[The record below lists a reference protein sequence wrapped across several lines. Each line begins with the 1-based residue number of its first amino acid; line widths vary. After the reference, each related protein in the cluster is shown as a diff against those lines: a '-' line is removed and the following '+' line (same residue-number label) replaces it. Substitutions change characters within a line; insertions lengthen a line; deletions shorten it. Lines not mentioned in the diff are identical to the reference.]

1 MSVIKLFPLSSVV
14 LPEGKMN
21 LRIFEPR
28 YKRMISDCCK
38 AGEGFGVC
46 LISEPGTSSPSNIS
60 RVGTLAEIIDF
71 EQLSD
76 GFLGVT
82 IVGTRRFKVKRVWS
96 EFDGL
101 RCGEVENLSNWD
113 SRELSRDNLYISD
126 QLQRVY
132 QRFPEIKNLYSHC
145 FFDDATWVSQRWL
158 ELLPIEQQQFE
169 HLISQADCDEALR
182 FLSHAIEA
190 Q

>member
-1 MSVIKLFPLSSVV
+1 MPCIKLFPLSSMV

-28 YKRMISDCCK
+28 YKRMISDCCR

-46 LISEPGTSSPSNIS
+46 VINESSASSPKNIS
-60 RVGTLAEIIDF
+60 QVGTLAQIVDF
-71 EQLSD
+71 EQLAD
-76 GFLGVT
+76 GFLGIT
-82 IVGTRRFKVKRVWS
+82 IVGTRRFRVKRVWS

-101 RCGEVENLSNWD
+101 RCGEVEYLDNWQSQQLSQ
-113 SRELSRDNLYISD
+113 DNTYISE

-158 ELLPIEQQQFE
+158 ELLPMEQDQFE
-169 HLISQADCDEALR
+169 HLISQTDCEEAVK
-182 FLSHAIEA
+182 FLCQAIEA